1 MRYERTED
9 ILKLILLFQTSYIGL
24 SIGDIQREF
33 EVSRRTAERMRDA
46 VLRLFP
52 DIEET
57 FSDSK
62 IKRWRLPSSSAANSL
77 VSFTAE
83 ELAELENTKKKYLAE
98 GLSEKAEN
106 LDNIILKIKSL
117 SRKRLSSVETDLE
130 ALMEAEGYAIRQY
143 PRLKINKA
151 LLTEI
156 RLAIK
161 AFRKIRI
168 DYFSK
173 SQNKLKSYILH
184 PYGILYSGKNY
195 LVAKDEAKQ
204 EIHLYILSNIKNLE
218 ITDQYFDRDE
228 DFDIAQY
235 SANSFGI
242 FQEEPFD
249 VEWRFSSEVA
259 EDVLNYHFHP
269 TQEFEKQADG
279 SVCVKFRAGGTYAMC
294 WHLFTW
300 GKHVEVV
307 NPACLKQTYKKL
319 LNDVVI

>member
-1 MRYERTED
+1 MRYERVED
-9 ILKLILLFQTSYIGL
+9 LINLVLLLQSRHSGL
-24 SIGDIQREF
+24 SIADIQEEF

-46 VLRLFP
+46 ILRLFP

-62 IKRWRLPSSSAANSL
+62 IKRWKLPNSSAANSL

-83 ELAELENTKKKYLAE
+83 ELAELENAKRKYIAE

-106 LDNIILKIKSL
+106 LDSVILKIKSL

-143 PRLKINKA
+143 PRLKIDKT

-161 AFRKIRI
+161 AFRKISI

-204 EIHLYILSNIKNLE
+204 EIHLYILSNIKNLK
-218 ITDQYFDRDE
+218 ITEQYFDRDE

-249 VEWRFSSEVA
+249 VEWKFSHEVA

-269 TQEFEKQADG
+269 TQEFEKHSDG
-279 SVCVKFRAGGTYAMC
+279 SVCVKFRAGGSYAMC

-300 GKHVEVV
+300 GKHVEILR
-307 NPACLKQTYKKL
+307 PLSLKQTYKKL
-319 LNDVVI
+319 LAEIVT